1 MEINYLYHL
10 ITYKDIMRKMFQK
23 TKCLVQVVHQKV
35 LKKGISNEVEKDK

>member
-35 LKKGISNEVEKDK
+35 LTIGISNAVESDE